1 MRTLAGF
8 VVGVV
13 VGWYLIQIWV
23 NRRERLSRERVRDGS
38 SPVPERQLS
47 QAEPE
52 LPERPKPSTAAVSPD
67 DLTQIK
73 GIGPVFQDR
82 LNEAGI
88 ATYEQLAATAP
99 EQVRQIIAA
108 ADWQKIEPERWV
120 REAAQLMASSPR

>member
-8 VVGVV
+8 VVGIV

-23 NRRERLSRERVRDGS
+23 NRREPLPLEPARDDS
-38 SPVPERQLS
+38 TPVPEHQS
-47 QAEPE
+47 GMPEPE
-52 LPERPKPSTAAVSPD
+52 PSTVAVSPD

-88 ATYEQLAATAP
+88 TTYEQLAATAP
-99 EQVRQIIAA
+99 DQVRQIIAA

-120 REAAQLMASSPR
+120 HQAAQLVTSSPR